1 MKKIKYY
8 ILGLLVTC
16 SVSSCEDYLTVLP
29 ENNQSSFEYW
39 ETKEDVEAVLAA
51 GYVNLRSC
59 VETFLL
65 WGEARGNGLDY
76 LSTSGSDLQKAGRK
90 LRDFDIL
97 PDNKLCDYSK
107 PYAAIAMANAVIK
120 YASDVVEKDPSFD
133 RNMCRSFMAEA
144 FFQRSLAYFYLVR
157 TFKDTPFVVEPYV
170 DDSAPYVMGKTDGTT
185 ILKSCISDLE
195 TYLPNA
201 KEFFPEVDNDD
212 PINTKGRATQWGIH
226 ALLADMYLWMGD
238 YDNCISHCNS
248 VISSGRVGLINNG
261 FMNFFPGN
269 SNEGIFEI
277 QYSNPKSQTNS
288 FQTWFKS
295 SSDGYYKITEYVNGL
310 FDMESNDIRGLN
322 YTYNADG
329 YIWKYL
335 GVDKTTARAASE
347 NDQNYIIYRL
357 ADVLLMKAEALIMQG
372 HNEEAADL
380 IDRTRE
386 RAGLGETTLSDDRM
400 VMLETLLVERQKE
413 FFGEGKNWF
422 DLLRIG

>member
-8 ILGLLVTC
+8 ILVTC

-295 SSDGYYKITEYVNGL
+295 SSDG
-310 FDMESNDIRGLN
+310 
-322 YTYNADG
+322 
-329 YIWKYL
+329 
-335 GVDKTTARAASE
+335 
-347 NDQNYIIYRL
+347 
-357 ADVLLMKAEALIMQG
+357 
-372 HNEEAADL
+372 
-380 IDRTRE
+380 
-386 RAGLGETTLSDDRM
+386 
-400 VMLETLLVERQKE
+400 
-413 FFGEGKNWF
+413 
-422 DLLRIG
+422 

>member
-170 DDSAPYVMGKTDGTT
+170 DDRDR
-185 ILKSCISDLE
+185 KS
-195 TYLPNA
+195 
-201 KEFFPEVDNDD
+201 V
-212 PINTKGRATQWGIH
+212 
-226 ALLADMYLWMGD
+226 
-238 YDNCISHCNS
+238 
-248 VISSGRVGLINNG
+248 V
-261 FMNFFPGN
+261 
-269 SNEGIFEI
+269 
-277 QYSNPKSQTNS
+277 
-288 FQTWFKS
+288 
-295 SSDGYYKITEYVNGL
+295 
-310 FDMESNDIRGLN
+310 
-322 YTYNADG
+322 
-329 YIWKYL
+329 
-335 GVDKTTARAASE
+335 
-347 NDQNYIIYRL
+347 
-357 ADVLLMKAEALIMQG
+357 
-372 HNEEAADL
+372 
-380 IDRTRE
+380 
-386 RAGLGETTLSDDRM
+386 
-400 VMLETLLVERQKE
+400 
-413 FFGEGKNWF
+413 
-422 DLLRIG
+422 